1 MRALTLWPILLSASA
16 LAASLLAGCE
26 STKRLLAGMDK
37 PGIQITGVRPDNL
50 SATGVLLNFDAE
62 VTNPYDL
69 PLPLTDIA
77 YTLASGGPAFIDG
90 TAKIGGVI
98 PAKGKKTVTLPV
110 GLRFAPLMERVA
122 AAKPGALVPY
132 EALLTF
138 KVDAPGVGPL
148 ELPVKKTGELPI
160 PAMPEVTITSVKWDQ
175 LGLTGAKGEVR
186 LKVKNTNQ
194 FPVDLNQLG
203 YALTLGGRDVASSRV
218 ADATKFAAGAEQEI
232 RVPISISA
240 SQAGLG
246 LFDIIRGN
254 GSAYSIKGDAAL
266 GTPMGPLT
274 LPFERKG
281 ETKFLR

>member
-1 MRALTLWPILLSASA
+1 MRSPVILPILIAASVL
-16 LAASLLAGCE
+16 LAALLTGCE

-77 YTLASGGPAFIDG
+77 YSLASGGPAFIDG

-110 GLRFAPLMERVA
+110 GLRFAPLMERVS
-122 AAKPGALVPY
+122 AAKPGSLVPY
-132 EALLTF
+132 EAALTF

-148 ELPVKKTGELPI
+148 ELPVKKTGEVPI
-160 PAMPEVTITSVKWDQ
+160 PAVPEVSVASVKWDEI
-175 LGLTGAKGEVR
+175 GFTGAKGEVR

-194 FPVDLNQLG
+194 FPVDLDQLG
-203 YALTLGGRDVASSRV
+203 YAMSLGGREVASSRV
-218 ADATKFAAGAEQEI
+218 ANATKFAAGAEQEI

-246 LFDIIRGN
+246 LLDILRGS
-254 GSAYSIKGDAAL
+254 GSGYSIKGDAAL
-266 GTPMGPLT
+266 GTPMGPVS
-274 LPFERKG
+274 LPFERQG